1 MVPASMDEPWAQM
14 RQPSHP
20 RAEEISVTG
29 VLAALRGS
37 GSSRRGAHLERR
49 GRRSAGR
56 LRRAGPALIWVL
68 IRYRSKSTYAVGHGL
83 WVGVLRHQVLPEGA
97 EGLRRSA
104 GKVHGRARQST
115 LSHHMKTLRDAGVVV
130 SRPEGTRCFVSLRPE
145 LEERFPGLLGAVL
158 IAGAS

>member
-1 MVPASMDEPWAQM
+1 M

-29 VLAALRGS
+29 VLAALGDPV
-37 GSSRRGAHLERR
+37 
-49 GRRSAGR
+49 R
-56 LRRAGPALIWVL
+56 L
-68 IRYRSKSTYAVGHGL
+68 AVVRTL
-83 WVGVLRHQVLPEGA
+83 SDGA
-97 EGLRRSA
+97 EHLR
-104 GKVHGRARQST
+104 GDFDVPVGQST

-158 IAGAS
+158 IAGTSEGESPKTSLPAAVVVVAIAAP